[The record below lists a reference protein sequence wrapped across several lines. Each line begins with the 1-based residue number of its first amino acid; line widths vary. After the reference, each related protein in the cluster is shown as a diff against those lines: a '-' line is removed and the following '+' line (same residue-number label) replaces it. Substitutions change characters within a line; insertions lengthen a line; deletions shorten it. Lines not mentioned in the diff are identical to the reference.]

1 MKTDA
6 AVAKLLLDAGAVMIR
21 PDEPFRGV
29 SGLSTPIYTDGR
41 VLMSRQPERKQIGA
55 AFEKLCRA
63 NFSNVDAI
71 AGIATT
77 GIPWAAWLAA
87 AVNKPMV
94 YILNRAKRH
103 GKKIRIEGVLEPGST
118 VVVIDDIVTTGGS
131 LLGGIAAVRAVGG
144 NPVGALALS
153 TYQLRTAVEAF
164 RKAQVPLYTLTNL
177 RSLLTVARTN
187 GLVSPESEQ
196 VVLDWAANPAAW
208 TGRTETD

>member
-6 AVAKLLLDAGAVMIR
+6 AAAKLLFDAGAVMIR

-41 VLMSRQPERKQIGA
+41 VLLSRQPERKQVGA

-63 NFSNVDAI
+63 NFPDVDVI
-71 AGIATT
+71 AGMATT
-77 GIPWAAWLAA
+77 GIAWASWLAA
-87 AVNKPMV
+87 ALNKPMI
-94 YILNRAKRH
+94 YIHNRAKRH
-103 GKKIRIEGVLEPGST
+103 GKMTRIEGVLEPGST
-118 VVVIDDIVTTGGS
+118 VVIIDDVVNTGGS
-131 LLGGIAAVRAVGG
+131 LLSGVAAVRAVGG

-153 TYQLRTAVEAF
+153 TYQLRLAVEAF

-177 RSLLTVARTN
+177 RSLLTVARTS

-208 TGRTETD
+208 TGRRETD